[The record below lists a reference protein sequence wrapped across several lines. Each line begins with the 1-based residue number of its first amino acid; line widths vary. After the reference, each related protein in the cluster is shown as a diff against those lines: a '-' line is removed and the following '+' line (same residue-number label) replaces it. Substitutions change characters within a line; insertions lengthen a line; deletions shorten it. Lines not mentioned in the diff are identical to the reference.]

1 MAAIVERM
9 RGSTAMRCDELHHLF
24 SIYAGEN
31 DILSDLIITHVRFC
45 RTCNLG
51 IEVLSKVLINNDALS
66 CEECRSRFPSYYEAT
81 RPDYSLVEMSNIELA
96 EVALH
101 LGNCAS
107 CREQYEILVLLSEME
122 ERDEV
127 VDL

>member
-1 MAAIVERM
+1 
-9 RGSTAMRCDELHHLF
+9 MRCDELRHLLG
-24 SIYAGEN
+24 IYAGEN
-31 DILSDLIITHVRFC
+31 DILSDLIVTHVRSC

-51 IEVLSKVLINNDALS
+51 IELLSKVLINDDALT
-66 CEECRSRFPSYYEAT
+66 CEKCRSRFPSYYEAT

-107 CREQYEILVLLSEME
+107 CKEQYELLVLLSEME
-122 ERDEV
+122 EQDAW
-127 VDL
+127 VDLS